1 MSLARD
7 LLRQKKQEL
16 LAQVAEIRKDIRE
29 LDAALELLEGGGK
42 DAASSEG
49 KFFSPTVTAGPSPI
63 NAAILEAI
71 KNGNGTPEAIYLFI
85 RDHLQI
91 DTTKNSVSTRLSK
104 MKNDGLIDNDGQ
116 GWTVVQKAEGPGAST
131 SEPSK
136 PEMGPA
142 TGRGTVFP
150 ATPPEGSIPSGST
163 ASRPF
168 GPIFG
173 ESREMRDADDE
184 IPF

>member
-1 MSLARD
+1 MAR
-7 LLRQKKQEL
+7 
-16 LAQVAEIRKDIRE
+16 AAEIRKDIRDI
-29 LDAALELLEGGGK
+29 DAALEILGG
-42 DAASSEG
+42 EG
-49 KFFSPTVTAGPSPI
+49 KTVAGVMYAGEATFRVEVGPSPI
-63 NAAILEAI
+63 NNAILEAI
-71 KNGNGTPEAIYLFI
+71 SLGNTTPAAIYEFI
-85 RDHLQI
+85 TEQRQI
-91 DTTKNSVSTRLSK
+91 DTSKNSVSTRLSK

-116 GWTVVQKAEGPGAST
+116 GWSVVKKEEGPGAKA

-168 GPIFG
+168 APILD
-173 ESREMRDADDE
+173 ETREMKDSDDE